1 MNQQIITLSE
11 TAEGNLRIDLD
22 NTEEAREELK
32 DLMDKHPDNTVWWE
46 LLEPYYTNGGYSL
59 ISPETIGALTE
70 SPIIASE
77 PVSWD
82 DNEDMYLHKDA
93 KTWWFPDYMVRS
105 ELGELLE
112 KGFVIFVKAD

>member
-1 MNQQIITLSE
+1 MNNAIITLKELPDGSLQIE
-11 TAEGNLRIDLD
+11 LD
-22 NTEEAREELK
+22 NTEEAREELEA
-32 DLMDKHPDNTVWWE
+32 LMDKHPDNTVWAE
-46 LLEPYYTNGGYSL
+46 LLEPYSTNGGYSL

-93 KTWWFPDYMVRS
+93 KVWWFPDYMVRS

-112 KGFVIFVKAD
+112 KGFVVFTKAD